1 MGFRED
7 VRGACTTML
16 SGYASAASL
25 KLQVYPGRPRSIKPP
40 TAFVD
45 RISEAMNTVGISTYQ
60 RRPTAHIVVLHGL
73 FDSAEAADQADAFV
87 DGFMAWVIANPHA
100 AGANTVIGDMT
111 IDDEP
116 AYTADWI
123 APTERSPVTY
133 YATLID
139 VEGFGGF

>member
-1 MGFRED
+1 MGFRD
-7 VRGACTTML
+7 DLRGACVTL
-16 SGYASAASL
+16 LEGYASAASVP
-25 KLQVYPGRPRSIKPP
+25 LQVYPGRPRTIKPP

-45 RISEAMNTVGISTYQ
+45 RISEAMNTIGINSYQ
-60 RRPTAHIVVLHGL
+60 RRPVAHIVVLHGL
-73 FDSAEAADQADAFV
+73 FDSADAANQADEFV
-87 DGFMAWVIANPHA
+87 DGFMAYVVGNPHA
-100 AGANTVIGDMT
+100 AGANTVIGDMA

-123 APTERSPVTY
+123 APVNQSTVTY